1 MSEGTF
7 IVRFVHREN
16 HTSAPYKEQ
25 EYTTAEAA
33 WEAFRLFTAPDS
45 LGIYSQVEL
54 VRYSREE
61 EEEYP
66 LAQLSFPA

>member
-1 MSEGTF
+1 MSESTF

-16 HTSAPYKEQ
+16 HTSVPYKEQ

-33 WEAFRLFTAPDS
+33 WEAFRLFAAPDS
-45 LGIYSQVEL
+45 FEIYSQVEL
-54 VRYSREE
+54 VRYSREK

-66 LAQLSFPA
+66 LAQLIFPA

>member
-16 HTSAPYKEQ
+16 HTGAPYKEQ

-33 WEAFRLFTAPDS
+33 WKAFRLFVTPDS
-45 LGIYSQVEL
+45 LEIYSQVEL

-66 LAQLSFPA
+66 LAQISFPA

>member
-33 WEAFRLFTAPDS
+33 WEAFRLFVTPDS
-45 LGIYSQVEL
+45 LEIYSQVEL

-61 EEEYP
+61 EKEYP

>member
-1 MSEGTF
+1 MPESTF
-7 IVRFVHREN
+7 IVRFVLREN

-33 WEAFRLFTAPDS
+33 WEGFRLFAAPDS
-45 LGIYSQVEL
+45 LQIYSQVEL
-54 VRYSREE
+54 VRYDQKE

>member
-1 MSEGTF
+1 MSESTF

-33 WEAFRLFTAPDS
+33 WEAFRLFVTPDS
-45 LGIYSQVEL
+45 LEIYSQVEL

-61 EEEYP
+61 EEYS
-66 LAQLSFPA
+66 LAQLSFHA